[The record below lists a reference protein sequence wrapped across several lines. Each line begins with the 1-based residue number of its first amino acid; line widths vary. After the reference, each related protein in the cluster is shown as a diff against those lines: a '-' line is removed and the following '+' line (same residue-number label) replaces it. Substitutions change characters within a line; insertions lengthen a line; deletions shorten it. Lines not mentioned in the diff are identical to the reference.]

1 VVCDQEG
8 RSRHTRRDRVGR
20 VRLDRHGAGSGGHAP
35 NAARLVKP
43 LFDGIISAF
52 HAYSGP
58 PILAE
63 VSERIGRALDLEPT
77 EVLALLTDEG
87 LCALDSRAVVRL
99 HGPQGVA

>member
-1 VVCDQEG
+1 
-8 RSRHTRRDRVGR
+8 VGA
-20 VRLDRHGAGSGGHAP
+20 VDPAAEPLAAAALPAVDAP